1 MNMNQRRRS
10 LKIKKLRY
18 FGLCKYT
25 NREIA
30 ANKNDIMIKDHMI
43 KTCTLIDMA
52 LPSDR
57 DTSSKITGK
66 LQMNLEIEL
75 KQSEWGE

>member
-1 MNMNQRRRS
+1 MNMNQRRS
-10 LKIKKLRY
+10 LKIKKIRY

-30 ANKNDIMIKDHMI
+30 ANKNDIMIKDHMN

-57 DTSSKITGK
+57 NTSSKIPEK
-66 LQMNLEIEL
+66 LQI
-75 KQSEWGE
+75 KT